1 MSRLTGTDAYGLMEA
16 YQAVYA
22 PQELTEEQ
30 VLEEVETWV
39 NSLLEEGY
47 DLSDYTWEEMYE
59 AYIEEQPETANLV
72 PSRVTAGGPVSLN
85 KPYPSQLGG
94 KKGVVTY
101 QKSRGVVTRKFREL
115 GSEANPP
122 SAAQARKDE
131 ADPRRNLATAG
142 SPPFKPPAAPKP
154 AAPKPAAPK
163 PAAPKPAAPKPAAP
177 KPTDGAERRTP
188 TSAELKN
195 AKQARTSAILDLKT
209 KPEAEKAAVQAGINA
224 GKPKPTPA
232 TPNVRDIAARASVAN
247 VTAPSPSST
256 PTPAA
261 PKAPSLQQS
270 IRNRRLNMDLDMFDV
285 IRGHLLDEGYADTE
299 ESALVIMANM
309 SEEWRE
315 SILSEDP
322 VQDYRDMKR
331 ADENRGGA
339 RGPELSHNT
348 TTGLKGKPQ
357 PGKGFVT
364 QKPTV
369 RGREFT
375 NPPS

>member
-1 MSRLTGTDAYGLMEA
+1 MSRLTGSDVKSMMEA
-16 YQAVYA
+16 YSAVYA
-22 PQELTEEQ
+22 PQELTEDQ
-30 VLEEVETWV
+30 VWEEVETWV
-39 NSLLEEGY
+39 NDLIEEGY

-59 AYIEEQPETANLV
+59 TYIEEQPGTVNLK
-72 PSRVTAGGPVSLN
+72 PSGKTAGGVVSLN
-85 KPYPSQLGG
+85 KPYPSQLNG
-94 KKGVVTY
+94 KKGTATY
-101 QKSRGVVTRKFREL
+101 YTDKSGKIKRKFAEF

-131 ADPRRNLATAG
+131 ADPRRW
-142 SPPFKPPAAPKP
+142 
-154 AAPKPAAPK
+154 PAAPK

-177 KPTDGAERRTP
+177 KPTDGAERRTS
-188 TSAELKN
+188 TSTELKN
-195 AKQARTSAILDLKT
+195 AQQARTSAILDLKT

-224 GKPKPTPA
+224 GKPTPTPQ
-232 TPNVRDIAARASVAN
+232 PNARDIAAKASVRTA
-247 VTAPSPSST
+247 TAPPSSST

-299 ESALVIMANM
+299 EAAEAIMANM
-309 SEEWRE
+309 SEEWRH
-315 SILSEDP
+315 SILVEDP

-331 ADENRGGA
+331 SQENAAGM
-339 RGPELSHNT
+339 RGPELSYSS
-348 TTGLKGKPQ
+348 KGTPKP
-357 PGKGFVT
+357 GSAT
-364 QKPTV
+364 QKLQPRSREFEKVLPGTSKP